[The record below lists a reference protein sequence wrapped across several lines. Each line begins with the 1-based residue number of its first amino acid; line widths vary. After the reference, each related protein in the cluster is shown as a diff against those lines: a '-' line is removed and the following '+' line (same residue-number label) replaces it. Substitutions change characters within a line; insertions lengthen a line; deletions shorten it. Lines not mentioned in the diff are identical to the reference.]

1 MLIEFHVISFLIVLS
16 ALFAYVN
23 YKYIKLPGTIGLM
36 VTGLIFSVGLIIS
49 GYISETVLDKVKES
63 INKLNFSNL
72 LLDIMLSFMLFA
84 GAIHIKIDDLKEQKL
99 PILLFSTLGV
109 VIATFVVGIIAY
121 YVLHAFGLEVKFIHC
136 LLFGSLIA
144 PTDPIAVLGILKDA
158 KVPKSLET
166 KIAGESLFNDG
177 IAVVV
182 FLSILEISQHSD
194 TFTWSDVALLFA
206 KEAVGGAVL
215 GLVLGYGAFWLI
227 RSIDNYKVEILIT
240 LAVVMGGYSFAE
252 IVHTSGP
259 LAMVL
264 AGIIVGNHG
273 VKYGMSDLTEEYVN
287 KFWELIDE
295 ILNAV
300 LFVMIAL
307 HLLVIPFKT
316 EYLTILPIM
325 LIITILARYL
335 SILLPAQVIRLKHI
349 KITHRTVLVL
359 TWAGLR
365 GGISIAL
372 ALSLKSDMS
381 KDLWVA
387 TTYFIVAFSILFQ
400 GLSIGK
406 VTKKLIR

>member
-16 ALFAYVN
+16 ALFAYIN
-23 YKYIKLPGTIGLM
+23 HRYIKLPGTIGLM
-36 VTGLIFSVGLIIS
+36 VTGLIFSIGLIITS
-49 GYISETVLDKVKES
+49 YVSETVLDKVKES

-99 PILLFSTLGV
+99 PVILFSTLGV
-109 VIATFVVGIIAY
+109 VIATFVVGIFSY
-121 YVLHAFGLEVKFIHC
+121 YVLHAFGIEVKFIHC

-194 TFTWSDVALLFA
+194 TFTWSDVALLFI
-206 KEAVGGAVL
+206 KEAIGGAVL
-215 GLVLGYGAFWLI
+215 GIVLGYGAFWLI

-240 LAVVMGGYSFAE
+240 LAVVMGGYSFAQ

-264 AGIIVGNHG
+264 AGIIIGNHG
-273 VKYGMSDLTEEYVN
+273 VKYGMSDITEEYVN
-287 KFWELIDE
+287 KFWELADE

-307 HLLVIPFKT
+307 HLLIIPLRT
-316 EYLTILPIM
+316 EYFTILPVI
-325 LIITILARYL
+325 LFITILARYL
-335 SILLPAQVIRLKHI
+335 SILLPAQLIRLKNTR
-349 KITHRTVLVL
+349 ITHRTVLVL

-387 TTYFIVAFSILFQ
+387 VTYFIVAFSILFQ

-406 VTKKLIR
+406 IAKKLIR

>member
-1 MLIEFHVISFLIVLS
+1 MLIEFHAISFLIVLS

-23 YKYIKLPGTIGLM
+23 HRYIKLPGTIGLM
-36 VTGLIFSVGLIIS
+36 VTGLIFSVGLIVS
-49 GYISETVLDKVKES
+49 SYVSEDVLQKVKES

-72 LLDIMLSFMLFA
+72 LLNIMLSFMLFA
-84 GAIHIKIDDLKEQKL
+84 GAIHIKIDDLKEQRL
-99 PILLFSTLGV
+99 PILLFSTFGV
-109 VIATFVVGIIAY
+109 VIATFVVGIFSY
-121 YVLHAFGLEVKFIHC
+121 YVLHALNWDVKFIHC
-136 LLFGSLIA
+136 LLFGALIA

-194 TFTWSDVALLFA
+194 TFTWTDVALLFV
-206 KEAVGGAVL
+206 KEAIGGAVL
-215 GLVLGYGAFWLI
+215 GLILGYGAFWLI
-227 RSIDNYKVEILIT
+227 RSIDNYKVEILMT

-264 AGIIVGNHG
+264 AGIVVGNHG
-273 VKYGMSDLTEEYVN
+273 VKYGMSDLTEEYIN
-287 KFWELIDE
+287 KFWELVDE
-295 ILNAV
+295 ILNAF

-307 HLLVIPFKT
+307 HVLVIPFKM
-316 EYLTILPIM
+316 EYLTILPVVLVIS
-325 LIITILARYL
+325 ILARYL
-335 SILLPAQVIRLKHI
+335 SILLPAQVIRLKHV
-349 KITHRTVLVL
+349 KISHKTVLIL

-372 ALSLKSDMS
+372 ALSLKPEMN

-406 VTKKLIR
+406 IAKKLV

>member
-49 GYISETVLDKVKES
+49 SYISEAILDKVKES
-63 INKLNFSNL
+63 LNKLNFSNL
-72 LLDIMLSFMLFA
+72 LMDIMLSFMLFA

-99 PILLFSTLGV
+99 PIILFSTLGV
-109 VIATFVVGIIAY
+109 VIATFVVGILSY
-121 YVLHAFGLEVKFIHC
+121 YVLHAFNWEVKFIHC
-136 LLFGSLIA
+136 LLFGALIA

-166 KIAGESLFNDG
+166 KISGESLFNDG

-182 FLSILEISQHSD
+182 FLSILEISHHSD
-194 TFTWSDVALLFA
+194 AFTWSDVALLFV
-206 KEAVGGAVL
+206 KEAIGGALL
-215 GLVLGYGAFWLI
+215 GMVLGYGAFWLI

-259 LAMVL
+259 LAMVV

-273 VKYGMSDLTEEYVN
+273 VKYGMSNLTEEYVN
-287 KFWELIDE
+287 KFWELVDE

-307 HLLVIPFKT
+307 HLLVIPFRT
-316 EYLTILPIM
+316 EYLTIVPVIL
-325 LIITILARYL
+325 LVTILARYL
-335 SILLPAQVIRLKHI
+335 SILLPAQVIRLKNTR
-349 KITHRTVLVL
+349 ITHKTVLVL

-372 ALSLKSDMS
+372 ALSLKADMS

-400 GLSIGK
+400 GLSIGR
-406 VTKKLIR
+406 VAKKLIS

>member
-1 MLIEFHVISFLIVLS
+1 MQVEFHVISFLIVLS

-23 YKYIKLPGTIGLM
+23 HKYIRLPGAIGLM
-36 VTGLIFSVGLIIS
+36 FTGLVFSVALMIFSTIS
-49 GYISETVLDKVKES
+49 DTTLNKVKETVF
-63 INKLNFSNL
+63 KLNFSNL

-109 VIATFVVGIIAY
+109 VIATFIVGVSSY
-121 YVLHAFGLEVKFIHC
+121 YILRILEWQVSFIHC
-136 LLFGSLIA
+136 LLFGALIA

-194 TFTWSDVALLFA
+194 TFTWSDVTLLFIR
-206 KEAVGGAVL
+206 EAIGGAVL
-215 GLVLGYGAFWLI
+215 GIVLGYSAFWLI

-264 AGIIVGNHG
+264 AGIIIGNHG

-307 HLLVIPFKT
+307 HLLIIPFKI
-316 EYLTILPIM
+316 EYFTILPII
-325 LIITILARYL
+325 LIISLMARYI
-335 SILLPAQVIRLKHI
+335 SILIPAQLTRIKQI
-349 KITHRTVLVL
+349 KITHKTVLIL

-372 ALSLKSDMS
+372 ALSLKPGMD

-387 TTYFIVAFSILFQ
+387 VTYFIVAFSILFQ

-406 VTKKLIR
+406 MAKKLVS

>member
-16 ALFAYVN
+16 ALFAYIN

-49 GYISETVLDKVKES
+49 SYISESVLDKVRGS
-63 INKLNFSNL
+63 IQKLDFSNL

-84 GAIHIKIDDLKEQKL
+84 GAIHIKIDDLKEQRL

-109 VIATFVVGIIAY
+109 VIATFVVGILSY
-121 YVLHAFGLEVKFIHC
+121 YMLHALNWEVKFIHC
-136 LLFGSLIA
+136 LLFGALIA

-194 TFTWSDVALLFA
+194 TFTWSEVALLFV
-206 KEAVGGAVL
+206 KEAIGGAIL
-215 GLVLGYGAFWLI
+215 GIVLGYGAFWLI

-287 KFWELIDE
+287 KFWELVDE

-307 HLLVIPFKT
+307 HLLVIPFKI
-316 EYLTILPIM
+316 EYLTVLPVM
-325 LIITILARYL
+325 LVITILARYF
-335 SILLPAQVIRLKHI
+335 SILLPAQVIRLKNV
-349 KITHRTVLVL
+349 KITHKTVLVL

-381 KDLWVA
+381 KELWVA
-387 TTYFIVAFSILFQ
+387 ATYFIVAFSILFQ

-406 VTKKLIR
+406 VTKKFIS

>member
-16 ALFAYVN
+16 ALFAYIN
-23 YKYIKLPGTIGLM
+23 HKYIKLPGTIGLM

-49 GYISETVLDKVKES
+49 GYVSETVIDKVKIS
-63 INKLNFSNL
+63 INKLHFSDL
-72 LLDIMLSFMLFA
+72 LMDIMLSFMLFA
-84 GAIHIKIDDLKEQKL
+84 GAIHIKIDDLKEQRL
-99 PILLFSTLGV
+99 PIILFSTLGV
-109 VIATFVVGIIAY
+109 VIATFVVGIISY
-121 YVLHAFGLEVKFIHC
+121 YLLHVLGWDIKFIHC
-136 LLFGSLIA
+136 LLFGALIA

-158 KVPKSLET
+158 KVPKSLEI

-194 TFTWSDVALLFA
+194 TFTWSDVVLLFIR
-206 KEAVGGAVL
+206 EAIGGAVL
-215 GLVLGYGAFWLI
+215 GIVLGYGAFWLI

-240 LAVVMGGYSFAE
+240 LAVVMGGYSFAQ

-287 KFWELIDE
+287 KFWELVDE

-307 HLLVIPFKT
+307 HILVIPFKT
-316 EYLTILPIM
+316 EYLTILPII
-325 LIITILARYL
+325 LFITILARYL
-335 SILLPAQVIRLKHI
+335 SILLPAQIIRLKNT
-349 KITHRTVLVL
+349 KISHKTVLIL

-372 ALSLKSDMS
+372 ALSLKPEMS

-387 TTYFIVAFSILFQ
+387 TTYFIVAFSILVQ
-400 GLSIGK
+400 GLSVGK
-406 VTKKLIR
+406 VAKKLIS

>member
-49 GYISETVLDKVKES
+49 SYISEAILDKVKES
-63 INKLNFSNL
+63 LNKLNFSNL
-72 LLDIMLSFMLFA
+72 LMDIMLSFMLFA

-99 PILLFSTLGV
+99 PIILFSTLGV
-109 VIATFVVGIIAY
+109 VIATFVVGILSY
-121 YVLHAFGLEVKFIHC
+121 YVLHAFNWEVKFIHC
-136 LLFGSLIA
+136 LLFGALIA

-166 KIAGESLFNDG
+166 KISGESLFNDG

-182 FLSILEISQHSD
+182 FLSILEISHHSD
-194 TFTWSDVALLFA
+194 AFTWSDVALLFV
-206 KEAVGGAVL
+206 KEAIGGALL
-215 GLVLGYGAFWLI
+215 GMVLGYGAFWLI

-259 LAMVL
+259 LAMVV

-273 VKYGMSDLTEEYVN
+273 VKYGMSNLTEEYVN
-287 KFWELIDE
+287 KFWELVDE

-307 HLLVIPFKT
+307 HLLVIPFRT
-316 EYLTILPIM
+316 EYLTIVPVIL
-325 LIITILARYL
+325 LVTILARYL
-335 SILLPAQVIRLKHI
+335 SILLPAQVIRLKNTR
-349 KITHRTVLVL
+349 ITHKTVLVL

-372 ALSLKSDMS
+372 ALSLKADMS

-387 TTYFIVAFSILFQ
+387 TTYFIVSFSILFQ
-400 GLSIGK
+400 GLSIGR
-406 VTKKLIR
+406 VAKKLIS